1 MWYATV
7 KTTITLQE
15 EDLRK
20 VRELVASG
28 KATSISGFIQ
38 HAVSVALHDVA
49 GWGANLSGA
58 LEETGGPLTKS
69 ERAWA
74 DAVLAG
80 GLATQTGQP
89 EDALCS

>member
-1 MWYATV
+1 MATV

-20 VRELVASG
+20 FRELVASG

-80 GLATQTGQP
+80 AAAKEP
-89 EDALCS
+89 RRRRAA